1 MVPRESAVYQ
11 LVFHRD
17 HRSSR
22 ARSRDRGGRI
32 PRARRRTTARTLG
45 NDVRPR
51 QRRDAGRTAER
62 LARMRTSGRPVSR
75 VPGIG
80 RAMADG
86 GIPLIAHGGV
96 PRAPERGRAPGVP
109 EPPVAEVRVGYDGAP
124 AVQKA
129 AHEVFGSLV
138 LALQARRAAVSASN
152 SRGGPRG
159 GHSRDGVYPAARTT
173 QGSRRPPPDRRQG
186 SRVRPGVRRL
196 RSHLRVLVR
205 PPRRLHGLRAGADAR
220 YPIRTFCSPA
230 KEQAVIIFSAR
241 RLSACHRQSS
251 SPPLYLLPG
260 GGDVYFPLMSYR
272 NVLSSTT

>member
-1 MVPRESAVYQ
+1 MVPRESAVRQ

-17 HRSSR
+17 NRSSR

-32 PRARRRTTARTLG
+32 PRARRRTTARALG

-62 LARMRTSGRPVSR
+62 LARTRTSGRPVSR

-109 EPPVAEVRVGYDGAP
+109 EPPVAEVQVGYDGVP
-124 AVQKA
+124 AVQQA
-129 AHEVFGSLV
+129 AHEVFGALV
-138 LALQARRAAVSASN
+138 LALQARGAAVSASN
-152 SRGGPRG
+152 RRGGPRW
-159 GHSRDGVYPAARTT
+159 GHSRDGIDPSRTTT

-205 PPRRLHGLRAGADAR
+205 PPRRLHGLTSAR
-220 YPIRTFCSPA
+220 CSSLFLFFVLFGRQPWS
-230 KEQAVIIFSAR
+230 KLSSFFQAR
-241 RLSACHRQSS
+241 RLCACHHQSS
-251 SPPLYLLPG
+251 SPPLYHLPG
-260 GGDVYFPLMSYR
+260 GGDVYFPL
-272 NVLSSTT
+272 V